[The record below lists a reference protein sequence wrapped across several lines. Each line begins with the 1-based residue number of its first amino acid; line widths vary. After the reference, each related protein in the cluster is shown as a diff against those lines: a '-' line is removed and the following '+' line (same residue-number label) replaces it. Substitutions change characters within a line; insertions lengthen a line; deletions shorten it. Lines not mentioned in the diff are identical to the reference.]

1 MIFSVKNCPYRWG
14 GRGCG
19 KADVR
24 PCRGVQG
31 SRWDPVRGCQSEI
44 SDESVVYNKVV
55 PVVALL
61 SQLFD
66 GEHGHGFIE
75 ATSINDAG
83 YSVEYFALEIEIIL
97 SSNDCRITSS
107 TFLENSGNSSKWKD
121 LPHFYASTSSTKA
134 TETSAIF
141 TMETFTTTKILIIL
155 ARTNN
160 NDDIC
165 NHSMVGTCLS
175 MVAGCYQEQ

>member
-19 KADVR
+19 RADVR
-24 PCRGVQG
+24 PCRGVPG

-44 SDESVVYNKVV
+44 SEYSVVYKTVV

-66 GEHGHGFIE
+66 GKHGHGFID

-97 SSNDCRITSS
+97 SSSGCRITSK
-107 TFLENSGNSSKWKD
+107 TERLNSGNSSKWKD
-121 LPHFYASTSSTKA
+121 LPHCNSLTASHKA
-134 TETSAIF
+134 PKNGQDMYHKAIHNQL
-141 TMETFTTTKILIIL
+141 LID
-155 ARTNN
+155 N
-160 NDDIC
+160 
-165 NHSMVGTCLS
+165 
-175 MVAGCYQEQ
+175 